1 MAVTG
6 NIRKVLWKIL
16 SNKPVVFILLL
27 LVSMGCA
34 FLLASGLTKVPLI
47 IVGAL
52 IGIIILYYCLVHP
65 LIGFYI
71 VTFISFFVAYPER
84 MLKMQVPLSTG
95 IEVLVL
101 ILFIGSYTMIRRPGS
116 SDFYKTP
123 VSVAFFIYIL
133 LVIVEFFNP
142 NMHSLEGWIFYMR
155 RLVMFI
161 LIYVVSYRLFD
172 DMNKI
177 KVFF

>member
-1 MAVTG
+1 
-6 NIRKVLWKIL
+6 
-16 SNKPVVFILLL
+16 
-27 LVSMGCA
+27 MGCA
-34 FLLASGLTKVPLI
+34 FLLAAGFTKVPI
-47 IVGAL
+47 FITGGL
-52 IGIIILYYCLVHP
+52 IGIIILYYCLAQP
-65 LIGFYI
+65 LIGFFI
-71 VTFISFFVAYPER
+71 VTFISFFIAYPER
-84 MLKMQVPLSTG
+84 LLKMQVPLSTG

-116 SDFYKTP
+116 SEFYKTP

-161 LIYVVSYRLFD
+161 LIYVVSYRLF
-172 DMNKI
+172 
-177 KVFF
+177 